1 MFGQIL
7 EIILVDLM
15 QIEVV
20 DLVSGESGEIKL
32 SSSML
37 RKIEAEK
44 AKQQNTISET

>member
-1 MFGQIL
+1 
-7 EIILVDLM
+7 M

-37 RKIEAEK
+37 RKLEAEK
-44 AKQQNTISET
+44 SKQQSTISQP